1 MIREVTMYPRQVAAA
16 LAGALALAGAVA
28 TDAAAQPRGDRDWV
42 ELGCQ
47 KVSFRAE
54 RDTIRVGRSEGRFTA
69 IRLYARG
76 GDVQMIDLKVIYAGG
91 QPDDIRVNHIL
102 ERGERTR
109 PLDLRGRDRAIGSI
123 EMVYRALPNRR
134 DREPTVCVEGLTATA
149 AAPMPPPA
157 PSAGRDWVELGCQ
170 DVSLFGKDR
179 DTVRV
184 GRREGRFK
192 AIRLHVR
199 GADVEML
206 DLKVIYANGQPDD
219 IPVKHHIRA
228 GERTRPLDLKGWE
241 RSIDR
246 IDMVY
251 RSAINPVDVIAKQR
265 VRTAKVCVEGLQ

>member
-1 MIREVTMYPRQVAAA
+1 MTMHLRQVASA
-16 LAGALALAGAVA
+16 LAGALVMAGALA
-28 TDAAAQPRGDRDWV
+28 TDAAAQRGDRDWV

-54 RDTIRVGRSEGRFTA
+54 RDVVRVGRREGRFTA

-76 GDVQMIDLKVIYAGG
+76 GDVEMLDLKVIYSNGE
-91 QPDDIRVNHIL
+91 PDDIRVRHIL

-109 PLDLRGRDRAIGSI
+109 PLDLRGRERSIDRI
-123 EMVYRALPNRR
+123 ELAYRALPNRR
-134 DREPTVCVEGLTATA
+134 DREPTVCVEGHVGQA
-149 AAPMPPPA
+149 AMPGPGPG
-157 PSAGRDWVELGCQ
+157 PGAGNWIELGCQ
-170 DVSLFGKDR
+170 QVSLFGKDR
-179 DTVRV
+179 DSVRV

-219 IPVKHHIRA
+219 IPVKHFIRA
-228 GERTRPLDLKGWE
+228 GDRTRPLDLKGWE

-246 IDMVY
+246 VDMFY
-251 RSAINPVDVIAKQR
+251 RTVPNFKGVA
-265 VRTAKVCVEGLQ
+265 TVCVEGLS